1 MNALD
6 FSAQEQAH
14 ALEVSVEACWADA
27 GDFTLCDSKIE
38 LDAYPVKGLV
48 YGNRAGEAEVEPGA
62 VVADVRV
69 MAYSRTG
76 NTFTI
81 RRDET
86 GRLTRT
92 CTSSG
97 NRLCRTDGTW

>member
-1 MNALD
+1 M
-6 FSAQEQAH
+6 
-14 ALEVSVEACWADA
+14 
-27 GDFTLCDSKIE
+27 
-38 LDAYPVKGLV
+38 
-48 YGNRAGEAEVEPGA
+48 
-62 VVADVRV
+62 ADVRV